1 MGSLEL
7 SRRRT
12 CPTSTAVLT
21 RGVLRGH
28 HHQPCAGCVCVCVR
42 AWRQGGSP
50 SISPDDAAAL
60 RAGMR
65 AEHDGWMLRVREQ
78 LDQQLSTLRRCEGP
92 AADHGC
98 GCGWG

>member
-1 MGSLEL
+1 V
-7 SRRRT
+7 
-12 CPTSTAVLT
+12 CV
-21 RGVLRGH
+21 
-28 HHQPCAGCVCVCVR
+28 CVCVCVR